1 MVILKGHVKGETYMS
16 LAKTWYTV
24 EEAESKFGVPKNLIL
39 QWVEDGLVRTE
50 QDDGKVVTVNVDDL
64 ELKVEEYVK
73 KG

>member
-1 MVILKGHVKGETYMS
+1 MS

-24 EEAESKFGVPKNLIL
+24 AEAESKFGVSKAMIL
-39 QWVEDGLVRTE
+39 KWIDEGLVRCE
-50 QDDGKVVTVNVDDL
+50 LDDGKVVSVNGDDL

>member
-1 MVILKGHVKGETYMS
+1 MS